1 MVFFTLTAN
10 ILDTLLIKTT
20 MFTGELILRLI
31 KNGSYSI
38 INYYYPNSLTIS
50 DNEKLKIE
58 LQELRNKIDLL
69 ENNIIVLD

>member
-38 INYYYPNSLTIS
+38 INYYYPNSLTLS

-58 LQELRNKIDLL
+58 LHELRNKIDLL

>member
-20 MFTGELILRLI
+20 MFTGELLLRLI

-38 INYYYPNSLTIS
+38 INYYYPNSLTLS

-58 LQELRNKIDLL
+58 LDELRNKIDLL